1 MDKVLLVLSKT
12 YHKECSV
19 QCFVEQN
26 LPVSFQIS
34 KDRPNASLV
43 TKPWGLWS
51 NSTWSSKYQTRG
63 MMRGR
68 WSKKRW
74 RVQKHRGK
82 LELMEKSAFDRDVY
96 GQPEM
101 FRIFWGFFSV
111 RNLTQQ
117 EGRVSVVTSFV
128 RVNEMCFS
136 KAGTVGN
143 FLEIH
148 YWPRPSCVKIG
159 SQKSVV

>member
-12 YHKECSV
+12 SHKECSV

-43 TKPWGLWS
+43 TEPWGLWS
-51 NSTWSSKYQTRG
+51 NSTCSSKYQTPG

-74 RVQKHRGK
+74 RVQKHRGR
-82 LELMEKSAFDRDVY
+82 LELLEKSAFDRDVF
-96 GQPEM
+96 GSQRCLES
-101 FRIFWGFFSV
+101 FGDFFSCQKFNPA
-111 RNLTQQ
+111 RRQSFSSNL
-117 EGRVSVVTSFV
+117 FC
-128 RVNEMCFS
+128 NS
-136 KAGTVGN
+136 K
-143 FLEIH
+143 
-148 YWPRPSCVKIG
+148 
-159 SQKSVV
+159 